1 MNTVSEDLA
10 SFITL
15 PSHADTFRNCT
26 DEEFLQIKSY
36 LSVLYSIIF
45 LVGFPGN
52 VIVIFMYIFK
62 IRTWKSSTN
71 IMLNLAVTDLLYLAT
86 LPFLIHYSANGDN
99 WIFGVFMCKFIRFNF
114 YINLC
119 RSIFFLT
126 CFSIFRY
133 IVVIYPINCF
143 FVWKKRWAVVA
154 CTTLWVI
161 SLVAASP
168 LNFLI
173 TSKEN
178 QNRSICMDL
187 STSEDLDTSRWYNW
201 LLTSFAFFLPLLI
214 VTLCYIVIIYTLATG
229 PHTHTLYKQK
239 ARKLAILL
247 LVVFCFCF
255 LPFHV
260 LRGTQIELRLHPV
273 SCFTEKQT
281 YAFFIVSMPLAA
293 LNTLG
298 NLLLYV
304 VMGDN
309 FQQAILSLLKL
320 KTNEHEIGRE
330 QQ

>member
-1 MNTVSEDLA
+1 MMNTVSEDLA
-10 SFITL
+10 NFTTL
-15 PSHADTFRNCT
+15 PSHADTFKNCT

-45 LVGFPGN
+45 LVCFPAN
-52 VIVIFMYIFK
+52 VIVIFTYIFK
-62 IRTWKSSTN
+62 MRPWKSST
-71 IMLNLAVTDLLYLAT
+71 IVMLNLAVTDLLYLAT

-114 YINLC
+114 YINLYS
-119 RSIFFLT
+119 SIFFLT

-133 IVVIYPINCF
+133 IVVIYPMSCF
-143 FVWKKRWAVVA
+143 FVWKRRWAVVA
-154 CTTLWVI
+154 CTAVWVI

-187 STSEDLDTSRWYNW
+187 TTSEDLETSRWYNW
-201 LLTSFAFFLPLLI
+201 LLTVFAFLPLLI

-247 LVVFCFCF
+247 LVVFYFCF

-273 SCFTEKQT
+273 SCVTENQT
-281 YAFFIVSMPLAA
+281 YALFIVSMPLAA

-304 VMGDN
+304 VLGDN

-320 KTNEHEIGRE
+320 KTNKSTK
-330 QQ
+330 

>member
-10 SFITL
+10 NFTTL
-15 PSHADTFRNCT
+15 PSHADTFKNCT

-45 LVGFPGN
+45 LVCFPGN

-62 IRTWKSSTN
+62 MRPWKSSTI
-71 IMLNLAVTDLLYLAT
+71 IMLNLAVTDLLYLA
-86 LPFLIHYSANGDN
+86 NN
-99 WIFGVFMCKFIRFNF
+99 WIFRVFI
-114 YINLC
+114 
-119 RSIFFLT
+119 SIFFLT
-126 CFSIFRY
+126 CFSIFHY
-133 IVVIYPINCF
+133 IVVIYPMNCF
-143 FVWKKRWAVVA
+143 FVRKRRWTVVA
-154 CTTLWVI
+154 CTAVWVI

-173 TSKEN
+173 TYKEN

-187 STSEDLDTSRWYNW
+187 TTSEDLDTSRWYNW

-239 ARKLAILL
+239 ASKLVILL
-247 LVVFCFCF
+247 LAVFYFCF

-273 SCFTEKQT
+273 SCFTENQT
-281 YAFFIVSMPLAA
+281 YALFIVSMPLAA

-309 FQQAILSLLKL
+309 FQQNLVVLSLPALNL
-320 KTNEHEIGRE
+320 CASGPFPTQSPVFLPIYHLT
-330 QQ
+330 